1 MTEKRMYENV
11 MLFQARIFNMK
22 NLWTP
27 STEYKGQPTTKPN
40 YLVGVIVNKTRGHW
54 SEEPVFANMWA
65 AMQKIHAAKMANF
78 PYGNVDWPIKDGDMP
93 EPGRAASEW
102 AKGHW
107 MLSGSSGDVIK
118 TEIVQNG
125 NIVPLANRA
134 GGVKPGDVVSLG
146 GAVAQKANDPRG
158 IKLYVNS
165 VLFCAA
171 GEEIA
176 VGNSVSGAELMAEA
190 QRQGLQV
197 AGFNGAPAGGGFG
210 QAPQGGGFA
219 PQSHGGFAQPQAGGF
234 GQPNPGF
241 TQGGAAPAQT
251 GGFAAPGTAQ
261 NGPGFG
267 GNAASPFN
275 QPGHNPNGQAF
286 GNAPANPFG
295 PR

>member
-210 QAPQGGGFA
+210 GAPQGGGFA

-234 GQPNPGF
+234 GQAPQQPNGGFGGAPGF
-241 TQGGAAPAQT
+241 SHGGAAPQP
-251 GGFAAPGTAQ
+251 GFAPQTA
-261 NGPGFG
+261 
-267 GNAASPFN
+267 
-275 QPGHNPNGQAF
+275 PNGFAPTQGSPATAF
-286 GNAPANPFG
+286 PSNGTPANPFG